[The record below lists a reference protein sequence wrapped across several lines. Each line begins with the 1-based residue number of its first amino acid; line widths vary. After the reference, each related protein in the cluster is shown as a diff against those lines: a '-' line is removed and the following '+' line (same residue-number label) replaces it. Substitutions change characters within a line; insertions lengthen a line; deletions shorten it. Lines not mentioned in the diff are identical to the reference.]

1 MFSNLSDMLFSCSEI
16 PPPGLGTQ
24 IMQAIGPSLLP
35 WSSED
40 PNISKFGGAMHA
52 VLVSELHLMDRGE
65 SEDRDTHLQRIVK
78 TYLVFAHLSMS
89 AGASIEII
97 SLSPYL
103 LGIDNLD
110 RAM

>member
-1 MFSNLSDMLFSCSEI
+1 MLFSCSEI

-65 SEDRDTHLQRIVK
+65 SEDRDTHLQRIIK
-78 TYLVFAHLSMS
+78 TYLVFAICLCLQVRPSRSVVSHPTCS
-89 AGASIEII
+89 ALTIWIERC
-97 SLSPYL
+97 
-103 LGIDNLD
+103 NLD
-110 RAM
+110 EN